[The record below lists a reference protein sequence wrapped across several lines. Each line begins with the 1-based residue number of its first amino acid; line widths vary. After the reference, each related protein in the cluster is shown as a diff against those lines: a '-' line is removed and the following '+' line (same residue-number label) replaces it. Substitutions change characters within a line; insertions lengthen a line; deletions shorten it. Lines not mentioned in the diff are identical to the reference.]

1 MNKALLLGV
10 LGVAALGATMQVASA
25 AGSVDVYV
33 GYADG
38 IRASSNSFFPNPWE
52 GSAGVTFL
60 GAGTNYDSGAVM
72 FVNNTAANITLDQG
86 FHVDGFN
93 NGADFQLWDGLIG
106 ASGTVITPGHKL
118 ILTQT
123 SDNNFDSSD
132 QPILG
137 EGSKTNDMPV
147 IHAGFDG
154 NAFNSYVDSKQ
165 VLNTGGFDLAQ
176 RGTNEALNWRLIGT
190 TGIGNP
196 GGSVPEPGVVGLL
209 ASGIACGGG
218 LILRRR
224 ARK

>member
-1 MNKALLLGV
+1 MKRALLPCILGV
-10 LGVAALGATMQVASA
+10 VAIGATVRVASA
-25 AGSVDVYV
+25 AGSVAVYV

-38 IRASSNSFFPNPWE
+38 IRTSGNSFFPNPWD

-60 GAGTNYDSGAVM
+60 GAGTNYDSGAIM

-86 FHVDGFN
+86 FHVDGFH
-93 NGADFQLWDGLIG
+93 NGADFQLWDSLIG

-123 SDNNFDSSD
+123 ADNNFDSSD

-137 EGSKTNDMPV
+137 QGSKTSDQPV

-154 NAFNSYVDSKQ
+154 NAFNTYVDTKQ
-165 VLNTGGFDLAQ
+165 VLNTGGFDLASL
-176 RGTNEALNWRLIGT
+176 GTNEALNWRLIGT
-190 TGIGNP
+190 TGIENP
-196 GGSVPEPGVVGLL
+196 GGAVPEPGVVGLL
-209 ASGIACGGG
+209 ASGIVCGGS